1 MGRWKEQY
9 VRHNKIKKKKRKKCI
24 MALLLSNEVHDEII
38 RFCENHL
45 LCCDGGGSDE
55 CQVKGTMQGV

>member
-1 MGRWKEQY
+1 MLDITKF
-9 VRHNKIKKKKRKKCI
+9 KKRKKCI
-24 MALLLSNEVHDEII
+24 TALLLSNQVHNEING
-38 RFCENHL
+38 FCENHL